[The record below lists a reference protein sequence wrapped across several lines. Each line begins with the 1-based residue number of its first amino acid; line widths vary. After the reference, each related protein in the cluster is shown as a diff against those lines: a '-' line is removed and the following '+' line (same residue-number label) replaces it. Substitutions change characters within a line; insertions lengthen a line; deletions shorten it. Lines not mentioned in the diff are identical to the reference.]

1 MRVPSALPYPL
12 AAPAPTPGGADPG
25 GADPGGAAAARRPAA
40 GSAGRR
46 P

>member
-25 GADPGGAAAARRPAA
+25 GAAAARRPAA

>member
-1 MRVPSALPYPL
+1 MRVPSALPYPR
-12 AAPAPTPGGADPG
+12 AIPAPTPGSADPG
-25 GADPGGAAAARRPAA
+25 GDPGGVATARRPAA